1 MVKVKLNYNSDG
13 YIDGWTDEAYASPSA
28 TIVDVDTSMIVLG
41 ATKLV
46 DGTLKIDEAK
56 QAELYAPK
64 PTAEQQLIASLSL
77 RLAQLEAKS

>member
-1 MVKVKLNYNSDG
+1 MQVRLDTDAEG
-13 YIDGWTDEAYASPSA
+13 YINGWTGAEFADEGD
-28 TIVDVDTSMIVLG
+28 TIVEVDTDAIVIG

-64 PTAEQQLIASLSL
+64 PTTEQQLIASLSL